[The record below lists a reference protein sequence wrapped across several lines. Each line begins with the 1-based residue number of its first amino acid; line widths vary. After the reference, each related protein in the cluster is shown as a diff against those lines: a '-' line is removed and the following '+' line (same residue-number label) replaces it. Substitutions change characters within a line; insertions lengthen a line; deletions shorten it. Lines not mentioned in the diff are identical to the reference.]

1 MTATNEYRQ
10 ALQPLIIAEA
20 ERLFRQRGIKAVTME
35 EISKSLHISKRTI
48 YELYTNKEEVL
59 LEVLQLAH
67 ERKVRHLDEFSKHCD
82 SIMDILIEV
91 FRMQLEASVTT
102 NSRFYHDLKKYPK
115 AEALL
120 KQYTTSRRD
129 SSYDFFAKGV
139 EDGYFLPTIKFQVF
153 MRIMAA
159 IEDTIQN
166 NVTLKQLTFHDLL
179 NNYIRILI
187 RGICTQKGLLRF
199 DQFWEQQ
206 QNKNL

>member
-59 LEVLQLAH
+59 LEVLQQTH
-67 ERKVRHLDEFSKHCD
+67 ERKMRHLEEFSRHCN

-102 NSRFYHDLKKYPK
+102 NSSFYHDLKKYPK

-120 KQYTTSRRD
+120 KQYTAYRRD

-139 EDGYFLPTIKFQVF
+139 EDGYFLPTIKFKVF
-153 MRIMAA
+153 MHIMAA

-166 NVTLKQLTFHDLL
+166 DVTLKQLTFRDLL

-206 QNKNL
+206 QNKKL

>member
-35 EISKSLHISKRTI
+35 EISKNLHISKRTI

-59 LEVLQLAH
+59 LEVLQQAH
-67 ERKVRHLDEFSKHCD
+67 EHKVRHLEDFSRHCD

-102 NSRFYHDLKKYPK
+102 NSCFYHDLKKYPK

-120 KQYTTSRRD
+120 KQYTASRRD

-139 EDGYFLPTIKFQVF
+139 KEGYFLPTIKFQVF

-159 IEDTIQN
+159 IEDTLQN
-166 NVTLKQLTFHDLL
+166 DATLKQLTFHDLL

-187 RGICTQKGLLRF
+187 RGICTEKGLLRF

-206 QNKNL
+206 QST